1 VRLAISLADSP
12 VVRTVGTLAA
22 GRLVAVVRLD
32 TAVDD
37 LTVVPDLLVP
47 LVTLVVVS
55 MVLEGALVAVDD
67 VTAVDT
73 GPLRD
78 DAFGAVDPL
87 KEAAPDELAEPADE
101 LAEAGTGDTIDAPGV
116 SDEAEVP

>member
-1 VRLAISLADSP
+1 MRSAISLADSP
-12 VVRTVGTLAA
+12 LVCTVGTLAA

-37 LTVVPDLLVP
+37 LTVLPDLVVALM
-47 LVTLVVVS
+47 TLVVVS
-55 MVLEGALVAVDD
+55 VVLEGALVAVDD

-73 GPLRD
+73 DALRD
-78 DAFGAVDPL
+78 GVLGEVNAP
-87 KEAAPDELAEPADE
+87 KEAAEDE